1 MGIDLSKIT
10 KENEDS
16 VRQNFRDNLDV
27 IEDLFVKDLKFVA
40 DVESVGKPGENLP
53 QYIEKLIESFK
64 ELNITKQRISHLTEA
79 NRSAKEI
86 NKHLLGEDAYKRTQE
101 VLELVNSIVNKEDY
115 EDENIF

>member
-1 MGIDLSKIT
+1 MSIDLSKIT
-10 KENEDS
+10 KENED
-16 VRQNFRDNLDV
+16 VIRQNFRDNLDV

-64 ELNITKQRISHLTEA
+64 ELNITKQKISHLTET